1 MAKSRSAS
9 ERSPAAIVDARRRR
23 ERALDAR
30 ADRSRT
36 ARAGAEAEIAPPPA
50 TRSEFQRVQHA
61 LYVAQG
67 VIQRLTVELREARSA
82 ADKADVARADV
93 AVTLNRLHGRYAEA
107 LDRLLAA
114 NARIDVLE
122 AQNAQLRT
130 RVFREAAHD

>member
-1 MAKSRSAS
+1 MVKNRAAS
-9 ERSPAAIVDARRRR
+9 EPRPAAVVAARRRR
-23 ERALDAR
+23 ERALDGR
-30 ADRSRT
+30 AERSRA
-36 ARAGAEAEIAPPPA
+36 ARAGTEGEITPPPA

-67 VIQRLTVELREARSA
+67 VIQRLTVELREARA
-82 ADKADVARADV
+82 AATKADVARADV
-93 AVTLNRLHGRYAEA
+93 TVTLDRLHGRYAEA

-130 RVFREAAHD
+130 RVGREAAHG